1 MAANYSAMNRAI
13 IDYINSKIPKDQNKA
28 HIGTVRG
35 NSVVIGNKTYPYY
48 PTVDLYFGDGDK
60 VACLLPENTSE
71 VAVVGVI

>member
-1 MAANYSAMNRAI
+1 MSVSYSGMNNAI
-13 IDYINSKIPKDQNKA
+13 IAYINSKIPKDQNKA

-35 NSVVIGNKTYPYY
+35 NSVIIGNTSYSYY